1 MIKRVKSLDEV
12 IDFAWELSQNDL
24 YASYHRLRSL
34 EKVKEYIERAI
45 NSNIERIIACYHQDK
60 LCGLCIYFWDLDEKY
75 AQTTMFLIK
84 DNYDE
89 VADEIIAYIGDH
101 LPGYELLIGVPFSNI
116 NANQYFKKRNH
127 NCIDSLIDTR
137 LYNLQSHVNLKHDLV
152 EEITKDNF
160 KEYETFHDKYAIP
173 LEMYYDSKNLKKEI
187 DVFRIFVYKENGVI
201 HASIFAKKTKDM
213 AEIFGLFI
221 DEEYKGKHI
230 ENILIDEILIG
241 LYKEFGTI
249 KEVLYFID
257 EDSRD
262 ELNAALAAGFEIKDT
277 YRCYKCVL

>member
-1 MIKRVKSLDEV
+1 MIKVVKELDEV
-12 IDFAWELSQNDL
+12 LDFAWELSQNDL
-24 YASYHRLRSL
+24 YASYHRLRSK
-34 EKVKEYIERAI
+34 EKVQEYIEKAI
-45 NSNIERIIACYHQDK
+45 GSDIERIIACYHQDK

>member
-1 MIKRVKSLDEV
+1 MGTLTMIKVVKELDEV
-12 IDFAWELSQNDL
+12 LDFAWELSQNDL
-24 YASYHRLRSL
+24 YASYHRLRSK
-34 EKVKEYIERAI
+34 EKVQEYIEKAI
-45 NSNIERIIACYHQDK
+45 GSDIERIIACYQDK

-201 HASIFAKKTKDM
+201 HASIFSKKTKYM
-213 AEIFGLFI
+213 AEIFGL
-221 DEEYKGKHI
+221 YI
-230 ENILIDEILIG
+230 E
-241 LYKEFGTI
+241 
-249 KEVLYFID
+249 
-257 EDSRD
+257 
-262 ELNAALAAGFEIKDT
+262 
-277 YRCYKCVL
+277 